1 MGCFF
6 TADIDMNLAVHGFV
20 VGMSALWH
28 WTIRMCVCVHIYI
41 NLSCM
46 FVLTFVSTDNGEQ
59 NDDHSS
65 IRGGS

>member
-1 MGCFF
+1 M
-6 TADIDMNLAVHGFV
+6 
-20 VGMSALWH
+20 ALDNTH
-28 WTIRMCVCVHIYI
+28 VCVCIYIYI